1 MMVRVAKSQ
10 NVLNFIPP
18 LNRSHD
24 MNRNFMQSFEDG
36 MMIKI
41 PSDI

>member
-10 NVLNFIPP
+10 NVLNLIPHF
-18 LNRSHD
+18 RSHD

-36 MMIKI
+36 MIIEI
-41 PSDI
+41 PSDN